1 MPVITNMS
9 NELLACRCPLNK
21 SQNRATIAV
30 SFRYS
35 DSEYKNRIIIYI
47 QRIVLLSYS
56 DVVSACVYVLSVSEM
71 ECRYREYV
79 CMFTFT
85 QDTRHSALFT
95 RCVEQLLLLQEQ
107 CEESTH
113 VIANGRIYCV
123 SEFRTQK
130 EPFRQ
135 EGHSGRRS

>member
-1 MPVITNMS
+1 
-9 NELLACRCPLNK
+9 
-21 SQNRATIAV
+21 
-30 SFRYS
+30 
-35 DSEYKNRIIIYI
+35 
-47 QRIVLLSYS
+47 
-56 DVVSACVYVLSVSEM
+56 
-71 ECRYREYV
+71 
-79 CMFTFT
+79 MFTFT

-135 EGHSGRRS
+135 EGYSKEGGASTHSHRSSSRPEREAVSLITAVDFADETQTKLAASCY